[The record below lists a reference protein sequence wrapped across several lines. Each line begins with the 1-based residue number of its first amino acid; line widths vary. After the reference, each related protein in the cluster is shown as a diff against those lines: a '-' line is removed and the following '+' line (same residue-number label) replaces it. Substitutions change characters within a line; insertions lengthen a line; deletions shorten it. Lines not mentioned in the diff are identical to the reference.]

1 MQHHAIDHTLTFIY
15 WLLMIIYLH
24 LQLQFWHSRSS
35 KIHKQPSELF
45 FKKIANFTGKHLCWS
60 LFFTKLQAFRPAT
73 LLKRDSYTGVF
84 LWNLRNCEEHLFRKR
99 SERLLLCIDY
109 FIIYLFLQPLQYT
122 IFIFTNNFFITQFP
136 LKKYF
141 TDRNF

>member
-1 MQHHAIDHTLTFIY
+1 MLLIIH
-15 WLLMIIYLH
+15 WLLYIDYLWLYTYLH
-24 LQLQFWHSRSS
+24 LQFWHSRPN
-35 KIHKQPSELF
+35 KIRKQPPELF
-45 FKKIANFTGKHLCWS
+45 LKKFANFTGKHLCWS
-60 LFFTKLQAFRPAT
+60 IFFTNMQTFRPAT

-122 IFIFTNNFFITQFP
+122 IFIFTNNFFFITQ
-136 LKKYF
+136 LKQ
-141 TDRNF
+141 